1 MTRRVCALAVL
12 VLLGGH
18 GTSAFKAP
26 FTLQQGRSGVSS
38 TRLEM
43 VREDEQRRRVLLA
56 GLAVSAGWV
65 APAVAA
71 GQVQLEFP
79 AQRVLAEKAG
89 DGSLAETEING
100 KRLGKDALCK
110 GARGNDCNVWVPPE
124 IPDSPEE
131 LVGARGEVTSKVFLD
146 LRILKDYNKEVLEDG
161 AVRGR
166 VVIGL
171 YGKEA
176 PKTVAHFL
184 QFFPKAGDRPSY
196 STGAFFRHEPGK
208 WLEGGRISG
217 LFPTQLAGSE
227 SFEWNGGVYP
237 LKAPVE
243 ANELHHDRKNLL
255 SHKKFNAGP
264 EFAVLLSPGTHAG
277 IMRASH
283 VSVLRLREQSVC
295 VGRQASCT
303 ELVLHAHVWMCT
315 VGMWLAHG
323 WLSSSDRGGA
333 AGELDATNTVF
344 GEVLEGENLL
354 LEMAELPFVT
364 GKSLDPS
371 GSVAS
376 NLFAAQNQYFRGLA
390 KAVGDTRVAKTYP
403 GKLLR
408 RVEITKA
415 GVLAAEAGLGED
427 DDEAEEAEETER
439 APDTGLKG
447 SVQQQL
453 FMQKRQRQL
462 QVKEDEEARRLLER

>member
-1 MTRRVCALAVL
+1 MTRGVCALAVL

-26 FTLQQGRSGVSS
+26 FTLQQGRGGVSS

-43 VREDEQRRRVLLA
+43 VCEDGQRRRVLLA

-131 LVGARGEVTSKVFLD
+131 LVGARGEGTSKVFLD

-277 IMRASH
+277 IVRAS
-283 VSVLRLREQSVC
+283 
-295 VGRQASCT
+295 
-303 ELVLHAHVWMCT
+303 
-315 VGMWLAHG
+315 
-323 WLSSSDRGGA
+323 
-333 AGELDATNTVF
+333 
-344 GEVLEGENLL
+344 
-354 LEMAELPFVT
+354 
-364 GKSLDPS
+364 
-371 GSVAS
+371 
-376 NLFAAQNQYFRGLA
+376 
-390 KAVGDTRVAKTYP
+390 RVAFLRSCDCVSRVCALAGSRLAPSQCCTRMY
-403 GKLLR
+403 GCALL
-408 RVEITKA
+408 A
-415 GVLAAEAGLGED
+415 CG
-427 DDEAEEAEETER
+427 
-439 APDTGLKG
+439 
-447 SVQQQL
+447 
-453 FMQKRQRQL
+453 
-462 QVKEDEEARRLLER
+462 